1 MHEIVYR
8 VRAYDTKATVS
19 LVDRG
24 ANGGIAGADVRV
36 IEKLHRQVDVQGIDN
51 HQITNIQIVT
61 AGGVTRT
68 QRGEVILILN
78 QYAYVGKGTS
88 IHSSP
93 QMESY
98 KP

>member
-1 MHEIVYR
+1 M
-8 VRAYDTKATVS
+8 
-19 LVDRG
+19 
-24 ANGGIAGADVRV
+24 
-36 IEKLHRQVDVQGIDN
+36 
-51 HQITNIQIVT
+51 TNIQIVT

-93 QMESY
+93 HMESY
-98 KP
+98 KTKVDDRAIKVGGRQIIQTLDGYTIPLSIKIHYRV